1 MSEGIFLSVTAL
13 ALRRAG
19 VGDLQEFQRRNGLYP
34 SGREDVLTMQRLT
47 PYLLGYER
55 YMVKAGDSFYNIAR
69 RFGTTVRSIL
79 TANPDQDPNRLS
91 IGQYLI
97 VPLGF
102 SVVPTDLPFTSE
114 VLDLSVQGLLA
125 RYPFITREQIATT
138 AYSRPV
144 LALKIGQGQRSLLYN
159 ASHHANEWI
168 TTPILMK
175 FLEDYAQAISRGGL
189 IFGLDANT
197 LFQETQLYLV
207 PMVNPDG
214 VDLVT
219 GAIEPGSREYADAES
234 IAARYPAIPFPDGW
248 KANLQ
253 GVDLNLNYPAG
264 WEQARENKYALGY
277 KTPAPRD
284 YVGRA
289 PLDQPESRAMAEL
302 TQRVNPR
309 LTLSYHTQGEVI
321 YWKFLDLE
329 PAGAEAIG
337 EEFARVSGYL
347 LEDTPYASGFAGY
360 KDWFIQ
366 EFDRPGYTI
375 EAGSGENPLPIGD
388 FPSIYEKNL
397 GILALGLQA

>member
-1 MSEGIFLSVTAL
+1 MSVTAL

-19 VGDLQEFQRRNGLYP
+19 VEDLQEFQRREGLYP
-34 SGREDVLTMQRLT
+34 SGREDVLTMQRLA

-55 YMVKAGDSFYNIAR
+55 YMVKSGDSFYNIAR
-69 RFGTTVRSIL
+69 RFGTTVRAIL
-79 TANPDQDPNRLS
+79 TANPEQDPNRLS
-91 IGQYLI
+91 VGQYLT

-114 VLDLSVQGLLA
+114 VLGLSIQGLLA

-144 LALKIGQGQRSLLYN
+144 YALKIGRGSRSLLYN

-175 FLEDYAQAISRGGL
+175 FLEEYAQAVSQGSR
-189 IFGLDANT
+189 IFGLDAGR

-219 GAIEPGSREYADAES
+219 GAIAPDSEEYADAES

-264 WEQARENKYALGY
+264 WEQARENKFALGY
-277 KTPAPRD
+277 TTPAPRD
-284 YVGRA
+284 YVGSA
-289 PLDQPESRAMAEL
+289 PLDQPESRAMVEL

-321 YWKFLDLE
+321 YWKYLNLE
-329 PAGAEAIG
+329 PEGAEAIG
-337 EEFARVSGYL
+337 QEFARVSGYL

-366 EFDRPGYTI
+366 DFDRPGYTV
-375 EAGSGENPLPIGD
+375 EVGLGENPLPIGD

-397 GILALGLQA
+397 GILALGLQL